1 MTHPRDLW
9 AAGKPVLNGW
19 LGIGNPF
26 TAEIMAAQGYDS
38 LTIDVQHGALDY
50 GDALPMFQAMR
61 ASGVFLMARA
71 PWREP
76 GVIMKLLDAGA
87 MGVICPM
94 VSTPGQA
101 AEFASFLRSPPRGNR
116 SFGPTRI
123 GVAHGLAA
131 YSREANDLVLG
142 LAMIET
148 TEGMANLD
156 AIAATPGIDALYIG
170 PSDLSISLSN
180 GRLDPGMDRE
190 EPEMIDAIK
199 EIRAAAH
206 RAGIKACLH
215 CASSDYAARGVSW
228 GFDLVTVSA
237 DSRLLA
243 SAASASVARFRELAG
258 QQARTSGDG
267 KQGT

>member
-9 AAGKPVLNGW
+9 AQGKPVLNAW

-26 TAEIMAAQGYDS
+26 TAEIMAAQGYDAV
-38 LTIDVQHGALDY
+38 TIDVQHGALDY

-61 ASGVFLMARA
+61 ASGAFLMARA

-76 GVIMKLLDAGA
+76 GIVMKLLDAGA
-87 MGVICPM
+87 MGIICPM
-94 VSTPGQA
+94 ISTAEQA
-101 AEFASFLRSPPRGNR
+101 AEFASFLRYPPRGNR

-123 GVAHGLAA
+123 GVAHGLGQ

-148 TEGMANLD
+148 AEGMANLD
-156 AIAATPGIDALYIG
+156 AIAATPGIDGLYIG

-237 DSRLLA
+237 DNRLLA
-243 SAASASVARFRELAG
+243 SAAAASVARFRELAG
-258 QQARTSGDG
+258 QGAAKPVDG
-267 KQGT
+267 KQGY

>member
-9 AAGKPVLNGW
+9 AQGKPVLNAW

-26 TAEIMAAQGYDS
+26 TAEIMAAQGYDAV
-38 LTIDVQHGALDY
+38 TIDVQHGALDY

-61 ASGVFLMARA
+61 ASGAFLMARA

-76 GVIMKLLDAGA
+76 GIVMKLLDAGA
-87 MGVICPM
+87 MGIICPM
-94 VSTPGQA
+94 VNSAEEA
-101 AEFASFLRSPPRGNR
+101 AEFASFLRYPPRGAR

-123 GVAHGLAA
+123 GVAHGLGA
-131 YSREANDLVLG
+131 YGREANDLVLG

-148 TEGMANLD
+148 AEGMRNLD
-156 AIAATPGIDALYIG
+156 AIAATPGIDGLYIG

-243 SAASASVARFRELAG
+243 GAAAASVARFRELAG
-258 QQARTSGDG
+258 QGARAQGDG
-267 KQGT
+267 RQGT